1 MTNSFFDTVR
11 VFVLSFI
18 STKKIDL
25 TTDVKKE
32 TVCHKLSVWD
42 HVKRRPCWWS
52 NYFLLKNLPENG
64 VYFAKKRT
72 PFTIFKNY
80 IFQTSPDASVSS
92 KPLRNT
98 LQKS

>member
-18 STKKIDL
+18 NTKKIRFDNWCEKRNSL
-25 TTDVKKE
+25 PQIIGLGPREKVAMLVVKQFI
-32 TVCHKLSVWD
+32 
-42 HVKRRPCWWS
+42 
-52 NYFLLKNLPENG
+52 FLLKNLPENG

-80 IFQTSPDASVSS
+80 IFQNEPWC
-92 KPLRNT
+92 
-98 LQKS
+98 

>member
-18 STKKIDL
+18 NTKKLDL

-52 NYFLLKNLPENG
+52 NNLFFIKE
-64 VYFAKKRT
+64 
-72 PFTIFKNY
+72 FT
-80 IFQTSPDASVSS
+80 
-92 KPLRNT
+92 
-98 LQKS
+98 

>member
-18 STKKIDL
+18 NTKKSDL

-32 TVCHKLSVWD
+32 TVWHKLSVWD

-52 NYFLLKNLPENG
+52 NNLFFIKE
-64 VYFAKKRT
+64 
-72 PFTIFKNY
+72 FT
-80 IFQTSPDASVSS
+80 
-92 KPLRNT
+92 
-98 LQKS
+98 

>member
-18 STKKIDL
+18 NTKKLDL

-32 TVCHKLSVWD
+32 TVCYKLSVWD

-80 IFQTSPDASVSS
+80 IFQNEP
-92 KPLRNT
+92 
-98 LQKS
+98 